1 MNLLTLEDVDVF
13 YGDLQAT
20 FGVTLHVDEGETIA
34 IIGANGAGKSTL
46 LRAIIGLTPTRRGNI
61 ILAGEDITRQR
72 CDLIAR
78 RGVALVPEGRRLFS
92 SLTVE
97 ENLLMGMARA
107 RPGPWTLQSVYAL
120 FPAMRELRRQL
131 ASDISGGQQQMVA
144 IGRALLTNPRLM
156 LCDELSLGLAPKVI
170 NDIIF
175 LLRRHSRQRHID
187 RDRRAGHRTRAQF
200 LAPALLPAERA
211 GHAGRERPGR
221 DAGGDQ
227 ARLFWRSRFMS
238 FVEAF
243 INGLMVGGL
252 YGLFGLGLALAF
264 GIMRVVNIAHGEFI
278 VLAAYLGVSLLTL
291 TPLPLVAVVV
301 CVAIAAFA
309 LGWLLQ
315 AALLNRVL
323 GPNPVPGMV
332 VTIGLSIVLRNLLV
346 KIYGSNIRS
355 IEVGPLQD
363 AGVDIFGV
371 SIGVLPLLIFA
382 AAVVLFVAT
391 NFLLTR
397 TTIGRAFR
405 AAADDFEILETLGF
419 NRRRVYS
426 AAMGLAVTLSALAG
440 LLLAMRSSFSPF
452 SGAERLLIAFEV
464 VIIGGLGSLRGCFL
478 GGLFLGVVQVVG
490 LRINPNSGPLFGHLA
505 FFVVLLARQ
514 MDLSVRLAWR
524 RG

>member
-1 MNLLTLEDVDVF
+1 
-13 YGDLQAT
+13 
-20 FGVTLHVDEGETIA
+20 
-34 IIGANGAGKSTL
+34 
-46 LRAIIGLTPTRRGNI
+46 
-61 ILAGEDITRQR
+61 
-72 CDLIAR
+72 
-78 RGVALVPEGRRLFS
+78 
-92 SLTVE
+92 
-97 ENLLMGMARA
+97 
-107 RPGPWTLQSVYAL
+107 
-120 FPAMRELRRQL
+120 
-131 ASDISGGQQQMVA
+131 
-144 IGRALLTNPRLM
+144 
-156 LCDELSLGLAPKVI
+156 
-170 NDIIF
+170 
-175 LLRRHSRQRHID
+175 
-187 RDRRAGHRTRAQF
+187 
-200 LAPALLPAERA
+200 
-211 GHAGRERPGR
+211 
-221 DAGGDQ
+221 
-227 ARLFWRSRFMS
+227 MS

-291 TPLPLVAVVV
+291 TPLPLAAVVV

-332 VTIGLSIVLRNLLV
+332 ITIGLSIVMRNLLV

-363 AGVDIFGV
+363 LGVDIFGV

-505 FFVVLLARQ
+505 FFVILLARQ
-514 MDLSVRLAWR
+514 MDFSMRLAWR

>member
-1 MNLLTLEDVDVF
+1 
-13 YGDLQAT
+13 
-20 FGVTLHVDEGETIA
+20 
-34 IIGANGAGKSTL
+34 
-46 LRAIIGLTPTRRGNI
+46 
-61 ILAGEDITRQR
+61 
-72 CDLIAR
+72 
-78 RGVALVPEGRRLFS
+78 
-92 SLTVE
+92 
-97 ENLLMGMARA
+97 
-107 RPGPWTLQSVYAL
+107 
-120 FPAMRELRRQL
+120 
-131 ASDISGGQQQMVA
+131 
-144 IGRALLTNPRLM
+144 
-156 LCDELSLGLAPKVI
+156 
-170 NDIIF
+170 
-175 LLRRHSRQRHID
+175 
-187 RDRRAGHRTRAQF
+187 
-200 LAPALLPAERA
+200 
-211 GHAGRERPGR
+211 
-221 DAGGDQ
+221 
-227 ARLFWRSRFMS
+227 MS

-291 TPLPLVAVVV
+291 TPLPLAAVVV

-332 VTIGLSIVLRNLLV
+332 ITIGLSIVLRNLLV

-363 AGVDIFGV
+363 LGVDIFGV

-382 AAVVLFVAT
+382 AAVILFVAT

-426 AAMGLAVTLSALAG
+426 AAMGLAVTLSALPG

-452 SGAERLLIAFEV
+452 SGAERLLISFEV

-490 LRINPNSGPLFGHLA
+490 LRLNPNSGPLFGHLA
-505 FFVVLLARQ
+505 FFVILLARQ
-514 MDLSVRLAWR
+514 MDFSMRLAWR